1 MGTVWVRRTH
11 PHKQQVARMCGGDVL
26 TPLSGA
32 AFVLERGTDKDVRSA
47 FAAVREDDVRCKKEV
62 VVR

>member
-1 MGTVWVRRTH
+1 
-11 PHKQQVARMCGGDVL
+11 MCGGDVL